1 VCAGTPAAFLNMD
14 SSISFT
20 GVASG
25 EATSGFS
32 GIARF
37 DAGAWRSP
45 PAEFSQ
51 CPFWFWNDT
60 LTEEE
65 LVRQIADFQAHG
77 VDAFVIH
84 ARIGLPRSCGW
95 LSDELFRFMR
105 IALAEARRRGMWAM
119 LYDEGMYPSGAA
131 GGLVVAR
138 DASFQTRGLVCG
150 AVSETDAGDADRK
163 QVAVVAR
170 KSGGRVGIYE
180 QKIDAVVRGLHYIGD
195 EADPSVTLGEEEPA
209 AADLLNPRA
218 VACFIELVYDRF
230 YKELGGFFGNTVKAI
245 FTDEPHPLSRSRN
258 PGARPGS
265 AAVLAHVNR
274 HLGYDFTPHL
284 PALWFDDEP
293 DALKYRRDYAEA
305 IAAKLDETY
314 YAPLSRWCE
323 RHGIALTGHPAE
335 PDDIGHLKHLHIPG
349 QDIVWRHI
357 EPHKASA
364 LEGAPS
370 TMAKAAASVAFHRGR
385 ARNLNEFAGAYGQEL
400 TFEELRWL
408 ASWLLIRGCDLLVPH
423 AFYYSMRGPRRHERP
438 PDTGPN
444 NTWWPEYRAWADF
457 TRRLC
462 WLNATFAPVCDVAIL
477 GRATELPWRAAKAC
491 FERQIDFHYVEP
503 ADLAQAKV
511 SGGKLC
517 VGPGRYSRLII
528 EEGYEVP
535 LPPHAPVLRW
545 TDGGLEKLPGAV
557 RPAVTFEPAA
567 PSVRVR
573 HLQGGGT
580 DVIMIFNEG
589 ADEVVSRPHF
599 TASGRFRRLD
609 PASGRITDWDT
620 GGQVTMPAHGW
631 AVFASGSAWV

>member
-1 VCAGTPAAFLNMD
+1 MPQILLPSRRDTTGFDYKAWQRPPAA
-14 SSISFT
+14 
-20 GVASG
+20 
-25 EATSGFS
+25 
-32 GIARF
+32 
-37 DAGAWRSP
+37 
-45 PAEFSQ
+45 FSQ
-51 CPFWFWNDT
+51 CPFWFWNDA
-60 LTEEE
+60 LTEAE

-77 VDAFVIH
+77 VEAFVIH

-105 IALAEARRRGMWAM
+105 IALAEARRRGMWVM

-150 AVSETDAGDADRK
+150 PVSDAGAIDADRK
-163 QVAVVAR
+163 HVAVVTR
-170 KSGGRVGIYE
+170 KSGERVGIYE

-195 EADPSVTLGEEEPA
+195 ENDPTVTLGEEEPP

-230 YKELGGFFGNTVKAI
+230 YNELGEFFGNTVKAI

-258 PGARPGS
+258 PDARPGS
-265 AAVLAHVNR
+265 AKVLTQVNR

-293 DALKYRRDYAEA
+293 DAKKHRRDYAEA
-305 IAAKLDETY
+305 IAVKLDETY
-314 YAPLSRWCE
+314 YLPLSRWCE

-357 EPHKASA
+357 EPHKSSA

-423 AFYYSMRGPRRHERP
+423 AFYYSMRGPRREERP
-438 PDTGPN
+438 PDVGPN
-444 NTWWPEYRAWADF
+444 NAWWPEYRAWADF

-462 WLNATFAPVCDVAIL
+462 WLNATFTPVCEVAIL

-511 SGGKLC
+511 IDGKLC
-517 VGPGRYSRLII
+517 VGPARYVLLIV
-528 EEGYEVP
+528 EEGFEIP
-535 LPPHAPVLRW
+535 LSPDTPVERWPATGCSEVLR
-545 TDGGLEKLPGAV
+545 
-557 RPAVTFEPAA
+557 RIPAVVTFDRAA
-567 PSVRVR
+567 PSVRAR
-573 HLQGGGT
+573 RLRGEGM
-580 DVIMIFNEG
+580 DVIMLFNEG
-589 ADEVVSRPHF
+589 PAEVTRELEFQS
-599 TASGRFRRLD
+599 SGKLTRLD
-609 PASGRITDWDT
+609 PVSGLGEAWDS
-620 GGQVTMPAHGW
+620 GQTLSLPAHGW
-631 AVFASGSAWV
+631 AIFLMEGDSI

>member
-1 VCAGTPAAFLNMD
+1 M
-14 SSISFT
+14 
-20 GVASG
+20 ASG
-25 EATSGFS
+25 DTTLRAPD
-32 GIARF
+32 IAGF

-60 LTEEE
+60 LTEAE
-65 LVRQIADFQAHG
+65 LLRQIADFQAHG
-77 VDAFVIH
+77 VEAFVIH

-105 IALAEARRRGMWAM
+105 IALAEARRRGMWVM

-150 AVSETDAGDADRK
+150 PVPDTGTVDTDRK
-163 QVAVVAR
+163 TVAVVTR
-170 KSGGRVGIYE
+170 KSGERVGIYE

-195 EADPSVTLGEEEPA
+195 EADPAVTLGEEEPV

-218 VACFIELVYDRF
+218 VECFIELVYDRF
-230 YKELGGFFGNTVKAI
+230 YQELGEFFRNTVKAI

-265 AAVLAHVNR
+265 VAVLAHVNR
-274 HLGYDFTPHL
+274 HLGYDFMPHL

-293 DALKYRRDYAEA
+293 DALKHRRAYAEA
-305 IAAKLDETY
+305 IAVKLDETY
-314 YAPLSRWCE
+314 YVPLSRWCE
-323 RHGIALTGHPAE
+323 RHGVALTGHPAE

-385 ARNLNEFAGAYGQEL
+385 ARNLNEFAGAYGPEL

-423 AFYYSMRGPRRHERP
+423 AFYYSMRGPRRYERP
-438 PDTGPN
+438 PDVGPN
-444 NTWWPEYRAWADF
+444 NAWWPEYRAWADF

-462 WLNATFAPVCDVAIL
+462 WLNATFTPVCDVAIL

-491 FERQIDFHYVEP
+491 SERQIDFHYVEP

-511 SGGKLC
+511 VDGLLC
-517 VGPGRYSRLII
+517 VDPGRYVMLIM
-528 EEGYEVP
+528 EEGYEIA
-535 LPPHAPVLRW
+535 LPPHTPVLRW
-545 TDGGLEKLPGAV
+545 SEGCEGELLRCV

-567 PSVRVR
+567 PSARVR
-573 HLQGGGT
+573 HLHGSGT

-589 ADEVVSRPHF
+589 AAEIVGRVHF
-599 TASGRFRRLD
+599 NVAGRLKRMD
-609 PASGRITDWDT
+609 PTNGLITDWDFA
-620 GGQVTMPAHGW
+620 QSLSLPAHGW
-631 AVFASGSAWV
+631 AVFSNWCPGRDSNPHDLTIKGF

>member
-1 VCAGTPAAFLNMD
+1 MRNP
-14 SSISFT
+14 SFDLT
-20 GVASG
+20 
-25 EATSGFS
+25 
-32 GIARF
+32 
-37 DAGAWRSP
+37 AWRNP

-65 LVRQIADFQAHG
+65 LVRQIADFQEHG
-77 VDAFVIH
+77 VEAFVIH
-84 ARIGLPRSCGW
+84 ARIGLPRWCGW

-105 IALAEARRRGMWAM
+105 IALAEARRRGMWVM

-150 AVSETDAGDADRK
+150 PVPDAGEVDADRK
-163 QVAVVAR
+163 QVAVVTR
-170 KSGGRVGIYE
+170 KSGESVVIYE

-195 EADPSVTLGEEEPA
+195 ESDPAVALGEEEPA

-218 VACFIELVYDRF
+218 VECFIELVYDRF
-230 YKELGGFFGNTVKAI
+230 YRELGGFFGNTVKAV
-245 FTDEPHPLSRSRN
+245 FTDEPHPLSRCRN

-265 AAVLAHVNR
+265 AAVLAQVNR

-293 DALKYRRDYAEA
+293 DALKHRRDYAEA

-357 EPHKASA
+357 EPHKVSV

-423 AFYYSMRGPRRHERP
+423 AFYYSMRGPRRYERP
-438 PDTGPN
+438 PDVGPN

-462 WLNATFAPVCDVAIL
+462 WLNATFTPVCEVAIL
-477 GRATELPWRAAKAC
+477 GRATELPWRAAKIC

-503 ADLAQAKV
+503 VDLARAKV
-511 SGGKLC
+511 MDGKLC
-517 VGPGRYSRLII
+517 VGPGRYSLLII
-528 EEGYEVP
+528 EDGYEVA
-535 LPPHAPVLRW
+535 LPPHTPVLRW
-545 TDGGLEKLPGAV
+545 NTDGPKELMCSV
-557 RPAVTFEPAA
+557 RPAVLFAPAA
-567 PSVRVR
+567 STVRVR
-573 HLQGGGT
+573 HLRGDGC
-580 DVIMIFNEG
+580 DVIMLFNEG
-589 ADEVVSRPHF
+589 ATEVVSRL
-599 TASGRFRRLD
+599 RFNVAGEFKGLD
-609 PASGRITDWDT
+609 PVTGRISEGDFA
-620 GGQVTMPAHGW
+620 QPLVLPAHGW
-631 AVFASGSAWV
+631 AVFWTEENLT